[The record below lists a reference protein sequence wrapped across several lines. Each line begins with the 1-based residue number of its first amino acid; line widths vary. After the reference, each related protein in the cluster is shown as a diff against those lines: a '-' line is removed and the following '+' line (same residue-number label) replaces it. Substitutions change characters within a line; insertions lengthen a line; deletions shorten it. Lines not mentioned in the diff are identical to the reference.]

1 MNATIKLALAGT
13 ISAGVIFYLTSL
25 FLSTSWQYYLLV
37 DECQEKPDRFC
48 GKRLRVSGKVAGGSL
63 TISEDRRKA
72 SFVLA
77 GHSRQIPVNCS
88 GPLPDN
94 LSESIDVVVEGV
106 LQDDGHLQGQRV
118 ITRCASKYA
127 PRDKSGS

>member
-1 MNATIKLALAGT
+1 MNGKIKLALAGI
-13 ISAGVIFYLTSL
+13 ISAVVVLYLLSL
-25 FLSTSWQYYLLV
+25 FLSTSWQYYLLL
-37 DECQEKPDRFC
+37 DECLEKPGRFF

-77 GHSRQIPVNCS
+77 GYTHQIPVNCS

-106 LQDDGHLQGQRV
+106 LQEDGFLQGQRV

-127 PRDKSGS
+127 PKDNSGS